1 MNGNLTA
8 SRPRWRPGNPMAR
21 HDALPPA
28 LRRWLIHAALP
39 WSAPSLLRLWQAAL
53 RETGSEAAA
62 LARLDRA
69 EQAML
74 RREARQIWGTG
85 HPLADPP

>member
-1 MNGNLTA
+1 MKRNLA
-8 SRPRWRPGNPMAR
+8 AARLRWRAGNPMAR
-21 HDALPPA
+21 HDALP
-28 LRRWLIHAALP
+28 
-39 WSAPSLLRLWQAAL
+39 WSAPSVLRLWQVAL

-74 RREARQIWGTG
+74 RREARQIWGAG
-85 HPLADPP
+85 HPMTETRPTETC